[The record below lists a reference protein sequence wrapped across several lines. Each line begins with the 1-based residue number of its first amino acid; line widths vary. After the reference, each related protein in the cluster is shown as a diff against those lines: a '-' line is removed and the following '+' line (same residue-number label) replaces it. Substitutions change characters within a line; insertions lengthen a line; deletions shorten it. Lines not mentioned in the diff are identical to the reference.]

1 MVSIHS
7 ALHRRPQVRLCQKDS
22 QDTNDHSGRWCDI
35 QWHYLC
41 KKDAQG
47 ATATK
52 PKIYEYTLEEVLP
65 EGANNYTV
73 NGITYDSRK
82 YTIQLKVYIE
92 KVNGKDTVV
101 VNRTYLNDD
110 GTPISTEVPEFH
122 NSYKA
127 DSVNLTGDTA
137 LKGEKILSGR
147 DMLSGET
154 FDFTLTAGDDSTKK
168 AISEGTVTIAAN
180 GDNASVSRGKT
191 SFNFGNVTFTKE
203 GRYTFDIK
211 ETVPDQMASGVTYDQ
226 HTTKAA
232 VVVTDDTV
240 HPGKLKASVT
250 YNNGTVSDKTDKAVF
265 ENKYEASFAY
275 STTGGL
281 LVEKVLNGRTMQAGE
296 FNFANYTAGW
306 HRAFLKQMHPSIRSR
321 GHPVCRTACR
331 SCWD

>member
-1 MVSIHS
+1 M
-7 ALHRRPQVRLCQKDS
+7 PEGDS
-22 QDTNDHSGRWCDI
+22 QDTKTTNTAAGGVI
-35 QWHYLC
+35 FNGITFTA
-41 KKDAQG
+41 KDAQG

-101 VNRTYLNDD
+101 VNRTYLNVM
-110 GTPISTEVPEFH
+110 TERLYTEVPEFH

-127 DSVNLTGDTA
+127 DSVILTGDTA

-211 ETVPDQMASGVTYDQ
+211 ETVPDQMAGGVTYDQ
-226 HTTKAA
+226 HTTKAT

-240 HPGKLKASVT
+240 HRKNCKRDYNTQQPFPMQRIRRFSRTPIKLLLHTKLQ
-250 YNNGTVSDKTDKAVF
+250 AV
-265 ENKYEASFAY
+265 
-275 STTGGL
+275 
-281 LVEKVLNGRTMQAGE
+281 
-296 FNFANYTAGW
+296 
-306 HRAFLKQMHPSIRSR
+306 
-321 GHPVCRTACR
+321 
-331 SCWD
+331 CW